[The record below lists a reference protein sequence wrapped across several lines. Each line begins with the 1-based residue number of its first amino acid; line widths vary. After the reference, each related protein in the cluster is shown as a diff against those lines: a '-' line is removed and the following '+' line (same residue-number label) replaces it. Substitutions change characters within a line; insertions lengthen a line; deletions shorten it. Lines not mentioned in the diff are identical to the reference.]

1 MKKLF
6 ICLANSKKYTQRCI
20 AGVELTPTTRRG
32 YRYDIVRREGKPVW
46 VRPVSDG
53 EYGAVATE
61 WVDHINLLDIVA
73 VNVAAPAP
81 QGYQSENVRFE
92 GNCLEIVEHIYPTPV
107 LMDKLLAVD
116 EPVLF
121 GDKKNAI
128 PTTQIGQ
135 IDHSLLLIKPASLD
149 LHCKPGLTGP
159 HQLRAIFLYGLG
171 FYNLPITDIDFIEHY
186 RHNPALLEDCEHIYL
201 TISLGMAFNERHYK
215 LVAGIIYF

>member
-20 AGVELTPTTRRG
+20 AGIELTLATRRG
-32 YRYDIVRREGKPVW
+32 YRYDIVRRQGKPVW

-73 VNVAAPAP
+73 VDVAAPAP
-81 QGYQSENVRFE
+81 QGYQAENVRFE
-92 GNCLEIVEHIYPTPV
+92 GNRLEVVERICPTPA
-107 LMDKLLAVD
+107 LLDKLVAVD
-116 EPVLF
+116 EPTLF

-128 PTTQIGQ
+128 PVSRIGQ
-135 IDHSLLLIKPASLD
+135 IDHSLLLIKPASLS

-171 FYNLPITDIDFIEHY
+171 FYDLPITDIDFIERYH
-186 RHNPALLEDCEHIYL
+186 HNRALLEGCQNIYL
-201 TISLGMAFNERHYK
+201 TISLGMLFNERHYK
-215 LVAGIIYF
+215 LVAGVIYC